1 MMAGGER
8 GFRGKGMQKAARL
21 VESAGIRLLASGAIA
36 LACLPLAGIAVA
48 ADASGGAPAPQIQS
62 PLLKP
67 LSDAQS
73 ALLRLR
79 VAASATV
86 PAAIAAVIAPANA
99 SGSGPQTTA
108 TIPENAV
115 KVAPA
120 GPLVTKTAVHPDQM
134 PEPLLQTQAPASVP
148 APSAP
153 PAASK
158 TDGEASPAPA
168 TPSAPA
174 AAASQ
179 PAPTFADRLH
189 KALDDFAA
197 APLEGR
203 DVKERHEL
211 RAAIA
216 DFYATRQYAPLWLDN
231 SKPDAA
237 AKSVMARLAH
247 AGDDGLS
254 LVGMPAPVFTQ
265 NPDGLAAAEINL
277 TMQVVAYARQASGS
291 RIEPFRIGRLI
302 GAKPTIPA
310 PAAIL
315 TSVAAAGADAG
326 TVLEGFNPPQAAY
339 RALRDKLAE
348 LRREM
353 PMAQGPIPR
362 GPTLRVGMSDPRVP
376 LIRAKFGLDS
386 ESASKNLRYDTR
398 VAAAVAHF
406 QKAYG
411 LPASGVLTARTL
423 AALSDGQPSRLQAEL
438 IANMEMWRWMPRDMG
453 KNRIEVNIPDFTV
466 RAFHDDK
473 MVWGNKVIVGKP
485 KTPTPVFSS
494 LVRYVI
500 VNPYWNVPPSI
511 IRKEMLPKL
520 EQDPTYL
527 ARMGFETFTRHG
539 HLVVRQPPGPKNALG
554 RIKFIFPNDYAVY
567 LHDTP
572 ARQLFNDKRRAFSHG
587 CVRVDEPFGLAQAV
601 FGPDSRWTE
610 QRVER
615 LVGTTRHYIN
625 LPEPMPIHI
634 EYFTAFVDAD
644 NHLQLRDD
652 LYGYTRKVA
661 LALGLESEHL
671 RGHEKISA
679 EPRRIKRRRSAQ
691 PEQPSEFAPD

>member
-1 MMAGGER
+1 
-8 GFRGKGMQKAARL
+8 
-21 VESAGIRLLASGAIA
+21 
-36 LACLPLAGIAVA
+36 
-48 ADASGGAPAPQIQS
+48 
-62 PLLKP
+62 
-67 LSDAQS
+67 
-73 ALLRLR
+73 
-79 VAASATV
+79 
-86 PAAIAAVIAPANA
+86 
-99 SGSGPQTTA
+99 
-108 TIPENAV
+108 
-115 KVAPA
+115 
-120 GPLVTKTAVHPDQM
+120 M
-134 PEPLLQTQAPASVP
+134 PEPFLQTQAPASVQAP
-148 APSAP
+148 AAP
-153 PAASK
+153 PAAPK
-158 TDGEASPAPA
+158 ADDGISSPQPASSAAP
-168 TPSAPA
+168 APA
-174 AAASQ
+174 AAPQ
-179 PAPTFADRLH
+179 PAPTFADLLH
-189 KALDDFAA
+189 KALDAFAA

-203 DVKERHEL
+203 DVKERREL
-211 RAAIA
+211 RAAVA
-216 DFYATRQYAPLWLDN
+216 DLYGTRQYAPLWLDDG
-231 SKPDAA
+231 KPNAA
-237 AKSVMARLAH
+237 AKSAMARLAH

-254 LVGMPAPVFTQ
+254 LDGMPAPVFTQ
-265 NPDGLAAAEINL
+265 DADGLATAEINL

-291 RIEPFRIGRLI
+291 RIEPLRIGRLI
-302 GAKPTIPA
+302 GAKPAIPA
-310 PAAIL
+310 PSAIL

-326 TVLEGFNPPQAAY
+326 TVLEAFNPPQAGY

-353 PMAQGPIPR
+353 PTARGPIPR

-376 LIRAKFGLDS
+376 LIRAKFGLDTAQ

-411 LPASGVLTARTL
+411 LPASGVLTTRTI
-423 AALSDGQPSRLQAEL
+423 AALSGGQPSRLEAEL

-466 RAFHDDK
+466 RAFRDDK
-473 MVWGNKVIVGKP
+473 MVWSNKVIVGKP

-494 LVRYVI
+494 LIHYVI

-511 IRKEMLPKL
+511 VRKEMLPKL

-572 ARQLFNDKRRAFSHG
+572 ARHLFNDKRRAFSHG

-615 LVGTTRHYIN
+615 LVGGARHYIN

-661 LALGLESEHL
+661 LALGLESRRL
-671 RGHEKISA
+671 QGHEAVSIES
-679 EPRRIKRRRSAQ
+679 RRIKRRRSAQ
-691 PEQPSEFAPD
+691 PERPSEFAPD